1 MQVIEAILRFLDS
14 RMETP
19 QPYGWFHLTFLALS
33 FLVAL
38 VLCLLWKKGVIKDV
52 HRVVL
57 VVAIIVGVL
66 EIYKQIN
73 YTFGYEG
80 GISAH
85 YQWYAF
91 PWQFCSTPL
100 YIGLLAGLSRGKLH
114 DHLCSYL
121 ATYAFFAGTAVMLYP
136 NTVFIPTIGI
146 CIQTMI
152 CHGSMITVAIFL
164 YYTGHVKIKFSTL
177 LKAMPVFMICMAVAI
192 GLNELA
198 VVVGITEN
206 HTFNMFFIS
215 RHFDSTLPVYNLVH
229 NAISGTATGYIISLA
244 LYFFGFTACAGI
256 MLGLAKGVKTLLEYD
271 FDAYYAERDRERAE
285 KRARLEEKRRIE
297 REKREAEAR
306 KRAEARRREAEQ
318 RKEEKKRKRELREK
332 KRRERLEK
340 KREHEEAEKKR
351 RRLEREA
358 TAEEKRERKEKVKA
372 ERREKKLK
380 KKEEA
385 KKKKAERALK
395 KKKEKEE
402 RARLKREKREEEKR
416 LKEKRREAKRLEKER
431 RKEEKKLL
439 RKEERKKKREEEK
452 KRRLAAKKERK
463 AEKKAKRKQ
472 EKAEKKA
479 RKKAERK
486 RRREEKRLEEKR
498 KLEEKKRR
506 IAEEK
511 KLEKQRK
518 RDEKKARRDAKR
530 EESARARKARKEL
543 EAAKRAEQEQAK
555 AASLIADA
563 AIPTAI
569 VSEIIA
575 NGGEVEKVSAV
586 EAVEATE
593 IVEAAEVV
601 EAAESEIVEIP
612 QKYSEGL
619 RFERREDGE
628 SLVLV
633 EIGACVDAC
642 IVIPNELDGLPVREI
657 EERAL
662 ELCDGITE
670 IRVPEGVERIG
681 MWAFAHC
688 RDLETVS
695 LPDTLVEIGS
705 GALYACPRLTRINF
719 EGTCEQ
725 WYATKKDKSL
735 DRDNGKFSILCI
747 DGKII

>member
-1 MQVIEAILRFLDS
+1 MQVIESILRFLDS

-19 QPYGWFHLTFLALS
+19 QPYGWFHLAFLALS
-33 FLVAL
+33 FLAAL
-38 VLCLLWKKGVIKDV
+38 VLCLLWKKGVFKDV

-57 VVAIIVGVL
+57 IVAIIVGVL

-73 YTFGYEG
+73 FTFDYEG

-177 LKAMPVFMICMAVAI
+177 LKAMPVFMVCMAIAL

-215 RHFDSTLPVYNLVH
+215 RHFESTLPVYSLIH
-229 NAISGTATGYIISLA
+229 NAISGTATGYLISLVI
-244 LYFFGFTACAGI
+244 YFFGFTACAGI
-256 MLGLAKGVKTLLEYD
+256 MLGLAKGVKTLFEYD

-306 KRAEARRREAEQ
+306 KRAEERRRSAEK
-318 RKEEKKRKRELREK
+318 RKEEKKRKKELREK
-332 KRRERLEK
+332 KRREKLEK

-358 TAEEKRERKEKVKA
+358 TAEEKRERKEKARA

-416 LKEKRREAKRLEKER
+416 LREKRREAERLEKKK
-431 RKEEKKLL
+431 RKEEKKQL

-452 KRRLAAKKERK
+452 KRKSAAKKERRAEKKAKKKQAK
-463 AEKKAKRKQ
+463 AEKKAK
-472 EKAEKKA
+472 
-479 RKKAERK
+479 KKAERE

-498 KLEEKKRR
+498 RLEEKKRR

-518 RDEKKARRDAKR
+518 RDEKKAKR

-543 EAAKRAEQEQAK
+543 EAAKRAEQEAQSR
-555 AASLIADA
+555 AASLVADA
-563 AIPTAI
+563 TIPTAI
-569 VSEIIA
+569 VGDIIA
-575 NGGEVEKVSAV
+575 NGGEIEEASATESVETT
-586 EAVEATE
+586 EIIEATE
-593 IVEAAEVV
+593 AIETA
-601 EAAESEIVEIP
+601 EIVEIP
-612 QKYSEGL
+612 KKYSEGL
-619 RFERREDGE
+619 KFETTEDGE
-628 SLVLV
+628 TLVLA
-633 EIGACVDAC
+633 EIGACIDAC
-642 IVIPNELDGLPVREI
+642 IVIPKELDGLPVKEI
-657 EERAL
+657 AERSL

-695 LPDTLVEIGS
+695 LPDTLTEIGS
-705 GALYACPRLTRINF
+705 GAFYACPRLTRINF

-725 WYATKKDKSL
+725 WYAAKKDKSL
-735 DRDNGKFSILCI
+735 NRDNGKFSILCI

>member
-1 MQVIEAILRFLDS
+1 MQVIESILRFLDS
-14 RMETP
+14 KMETP
-19 QPYGWFHLTFLALS
+19 QPYGWFHLAFLALS
-33 FLVAL
+33 FLAAL

-57 VVAIIVGVL
+57 IVAIVVGIL

-100 YIGLLAGLSRGKLH
+100 YIGLLAGLSRGKVH

-136 NTVFIPTIGI
+136 NTVFIPTVGI

-215 RHFDSTLPVYNLVH
+215 RHFDSTLPVYSLVH
-229 NAISGTATGYIISLA
+229 NTISGTATGYIISLV

-256 MLGLAKGVKTLLEYD
+256 MLGLAKGVKTLFEYD

-306 KRAEARRREAEQ
+306 KRAEERRREAER
-318 RKEEKKRKRELREK
+318 RKEEKKRKKELREK
-332 KRRERLEK
+332 KKRERLEK

-358 TAEEKRERKEKVKA
+358 TAEEKRERKERAKA
-372 ERREKKLK
+372 ERREKRLK

-395 KKKEKEE
+395 KKQEKEE

-416 LKEKRREAKRLEKER
+416 LREKRREAERLEKKKRE
-431 RKEEKKLL
+431 EEKKQL

-452 KRRLAAKKERK
+452 KRKSAAKKERR
-463 AEKKAKRKQ
+463 AEKKAKKKQ

-479 RKKAERK
+479 KKKAERE

-498 KLEEKKRR
+498 RLEEKKRR

-511 KLEKQRK
+511 KLEKQR
-518 RDEKKARRDAKR
+518 RREEKKAKR
-530 EESARARKARKEL
+530 EESAMARKARKEL
-543 EAAKRAEQEQAK
+543 EAAKRAEQEKAK
-555 AASLIADA
+555 AASLIDDA
-563 AIPTAI
+563 AIPTAVI
-569 VSEIIA
+569 GDIIA
-575 NGGEVEKVSAV
+575 NGGVVEEVSAP
-586 EAVEATE
+586 ETVEATE
-593 IVEAAEVV
+593 TVEVAETV
-601 EAAESEIVEIP
+601 EVIETIEISK
-612 QKYSEGL
+612 KYSEEL
-619 RFERREDGE
+619 RFERCEDGE
-628 SLVLV
+628 ALVLAD
-633 EIGACVDAC
+633 IGACVDAC
-642 IVIPNELDGLPVREI
+642 IVIPNEIDGLPVREI
-657 EERAL
+657 AERAL

-670 IRVPEGVERIG
+670 IKVSEGVETIG

-688 RDLETVS
+688 RNLETVS
-695 LPDTLVEIGS
+695 LPDTVTEIGS
-705 GALYACPRLTRINF
+705 GAFYACPRLTRINF

-725 WYATKKDKSL
+725 WYATKKDRSL
-735 DRDNGKFSILCI
+735 DRNNGKLSILCI

>member
-1 MQVIEAILRFLDS
+1 MQVIESILRFLDS
-14 RMETP
+14 KMETP
-19 QPYGWFHLTFLALS
+19 QPYGWFHLAFLALS

-57 VVAIIVGVL
+57 IVAIVVGIL

-100 YIGLLAGLSRGKLH
+100 YIGLLAGLSRGKVH

-136 NTVFIPTIGI
+136 NTVFIPTVGI

-215 RHFDSTLPVYNLVH
+215 RHFDSTLPVYSLVH
-229 NAISGTATGYIISLA
+229 NAISGTATGYIISLV

-256 MLGLAKGVKTLLEYD
+256 MLGLAKGVKTLFEYD

-285 KRARLEEKRRIE
+285 KRAKLEEKRRIE

-306 KRAEARRREAEQ
+306 KRAEERRREAER
-318 RKEEKKRKRELREK
+318 RKEEKKRKKELREK
-332 KRRERLEK
+332 KKRERLEK

-358 TAEEKRERKEKVKA
+358 TAEEKRERKERAKA
-372 ERREKKLK
+372 ERREKRLK

-395 KKKEKEE
+395 KKQEKEE

-416 LKEKRREAKRLEKER
+416 LREKRREAERLEKKKRE
-431 RKEEKKLL
+431 EEKKQL

-452 KRRLAAKKERK
+452 KRKSAAKKERR
-463 AEKKAKRKQ
+463 AEKKAKKKQ

-479 RKKAERK
+479 KKKAERE

-498 KLEEKKRR
+498 RLEEKKRR

-511 KLEKQRK
+511 KLEKQR
-518 RDEKKARRDAKR
+518 RREEKKAKR
-530 EESARARKARKEL
+530 EESAMARKARKEL
-543 EAAKRAEQEQAK
+543 EAAKRAEQEKAK
-555 AASLIADA
+555 TASLIDDA
-563 AIPTAI
+563 AIPTA
-569 VSEIIA
+569 VVGDIIA
-575 NGGEVEKVSAV
+575 NGGVVEEVSAP
-586 EAVEATE
+586 ETVEATE
-593 IVEAAEVV
+593 TVEVAETV
-601 EAAESEIVEIP
+601 EVTETIEISK
-612 QKYSEGL
+612 KYSEGL
-619 RFERREDGE
+619 RFERCEDGE
-628 SLVLV
+628 ALVLAD
-633 EIGACVDAC
+633 IGACVDAC
-642 IVIPNELDGLPVREI
+642 IVIPNEIDGLPVREI
-657 EERAL
+657 AERAL

-670 IRVPEGVERIG
+670 IKVSEGVETIG

-695 LPDTLVEIGS
+695 LPDTVTEIGS
-705 GALYACPRLTRINF
+705 GAFYACPRLTRINF

-725 WYATKKDKSL
+725 WYATKKDRSL
-735 DRDNGKFSILCI
+735 DRNNGKLSILCI